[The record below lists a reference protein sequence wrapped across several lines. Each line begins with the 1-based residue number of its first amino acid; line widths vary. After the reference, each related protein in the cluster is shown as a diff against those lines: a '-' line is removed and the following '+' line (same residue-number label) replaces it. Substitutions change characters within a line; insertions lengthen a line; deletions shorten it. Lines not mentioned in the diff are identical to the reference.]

1 MAAAEGIVVEAV
13 EDLYQQ
19 IQSLS
24 SEALEPV
31 IQKSEDG
38 VRATLGNDV
47 PFIFNALRIE
57 CWVSI
62 LCRPIENLVEAHDI
76 TRDLTEALTFR
87 DAPRVIRNGPEE
99 PDEH

>member
-47 PFIFNALRIE
+47 PFIFNASSGSSVGSPSSAVR
-57 CWVSI
+57 
-62 LCRPIENLVEAHDI
+62 
-76 TRDLTEALTFR
+76 
-87 DAPRVIRNGPEE
+87 
-99 PDEH
+99 